1 MIFLKWYMIVFVYS
15 PIVLYVLTLL
25 QMVATTKKLKRI
37 HKDYKPE
44 KNSFA
49 ETLSTMLYLL
59 FLMFIPILNI
69 GAYSFSF
76 SHEDEIIKR
85 LYDKYLERKELDEN
99 NEK

>member
-1 MIFLKWYMIVFVYS
+1 MIFLKWYMIVFVYL

-25 QMVATTKKLKRI
+25 QILSMTKKLKRI
-37 HKDYKPE
+37 HKDYEPE
-44 KNSFA
+44 KHSFS

-85 LYDKYLERKELDEN
+85 LYTKYLERKELEAD